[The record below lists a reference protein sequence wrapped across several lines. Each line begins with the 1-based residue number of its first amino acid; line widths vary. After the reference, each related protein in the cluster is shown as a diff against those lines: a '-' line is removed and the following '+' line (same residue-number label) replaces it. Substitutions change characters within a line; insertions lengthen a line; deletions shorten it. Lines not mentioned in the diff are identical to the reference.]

1 MSSGDWL
8 DLFFNPQLLER
19 YGPRFVDGLLVTGKL
34 VAISFS
40 LGMLLGLVIALS
52 RLSDRRLLRGF
63 SSVYVYFF
71 RGSPLLAQLFLLYY
85 GLGSFKQFWESI
97 GLWWFFRDAWYCT
110 LLAFTLN
117 TAAYQAEILRG
128 ALMAVAQGQREA
140 AQVLSLPRRVT
151 FFKIIM
157 PQALLVAVRPLGN
170 ELILMIKASALASL
184 VTIYDVM
191 GVAKVAFSRSFDFQ
205 VYLWAALLYL
215 LIVEGVRRALKW
227 LEQSLSKHAG

>member
-1 MSSGDWL
+1 MSAGDWL

-117 TAAYQAEILRG
+117 TAAIRPK
-128 ALMAVAQGQREA
+128 
-140 AQVLSLPRRVT
+140 SC
-151 FFKIIM
+151 
-157 PQALLVAVRPLGN
+157 AVR
-170 ELILMIKASALASL
+170 
-184 VTIYDVM
+184 
-191 GVAKVAFSRSFDFQ
+191 
-205 VYLWAALLYL
+205 
-215 LIVEGVRRALKW
+215 
-227 LEQSLSKHAG
+227 

>member
-1 MSSGDWL
+1 MSAGDWL

-71 RGSPLLAQLFLLYY
+71 RGSPLLAQLFMLYY

-151 FFKIIM
+151 FFNIIM

>member
-151 FFKIIM
+151 FFNIIM

>member
-1 MSSGDWL
+1 M
-8 DLFFNPQLLER
+8 
-19 YGPRFVDGLLVTGKL
+19 
-34 VAISFS
+34 
-40 LGMLLGLVIALS
+40 
-52 RLSDRRLLRGF
+52 
-63 SSVYVYFF
+63 
-71 RGSPLLAQLFLLYY
+71 
-85 GLGSFKQFWESI
+85 
-97 GLWWFFRDAWYCT
+97 
-110 LLAFTLN
+110 N